1 MSAGDPADPT
11 GALIAILNADSRV
24 SALAADHIF
33 GGELP
38 DSENKGT
45 VMPRQTIL
53 LADGGGANALGGGYQ
68 PFGDQRV
75 DVRCYGA
82 TLRDARTLYGAVL
95 LALKGLRPTVWDG
108 TRIMWCRPAGGPMT
122 FREPGTEWPCSFS
135 SWQTLAME
143 ATVV

>member
-1 MSAGDPADPT
+1 MAAGDPADPI
-11 GALIAILNADSRV
+11 GALITFLNADTRV
-24 SALAADHIF
+24 SALAANHIF

-38 DSENKGT
+38 DSENTGT

-53 LADGGGANALGGGYQ
+53 LADSGGASTLGGGYL
-68 PFGDQRV
+68 PFGDQRI

-95 LALKGLRPTVWDG
+95 LTLKGLRPTVQGG
-108 TRIMWCRPAGGPMT
+108 TKIMWCRPGGGPMT

-135 SWQTLAME
+135 AWQILAMQ

>member
-1 MSAGDPADPT
+1 MSAGDPADPI
-11 GALIAILNADSRV
+11 GALIAFLNADTRV
-24 SALAADHIF
+24 SALASGHVF

-38 DSENKGT
+38 DAENKHL
-45 VMPRQTIL
+45 PRQTVL
-53 LADGGGANALGGGYQ
+53 LADGGGAQQLGGGYL

-82 TLRDARTLYGAVL
+82 TLHDARALYGAVL
-95 LALKGLRPTVWDG
+95 LALKNLRPTVHAG
-108 TRIMWCRPAGGPMT
+108 TKIMWCRQAGGPMT

-135 SWQTLAME
+135 SWQILAME